1 VKLLRALEQRAISRV
16 GGIDPIPIDIR
27 LVAATN
33 RNLEDMVKQNKFRQ
47 DLYFRLKVVS
57 VLLPPLRDRGEDI
70 LLLADFFLS
79 EANTTN
85 ARTVKGY
92 SEEARDAMRSHKWE
106 GNIRELKHRV
116 EQAVILTNNQF
127 LSTEDLNLAVADR
140 SFRSLEAA
148 RDHFEKTYV
157 VQALARNG
165 FNVTRT
171 AKEIDL
177 SRQHLQNL
185 IKKHGIT
192 RFTDTD
198 EPGLGA

>member
-1 VKLLRALEQRAISRV
+1 
-16 GGIDPIPIDIR
+16 
-27 LVAATN
+27 
-33 RNLEDMVKQNKFRQ
+33 MVKQNKFRQ

-57 VLLPPLRDRGEDI
+57 VTLPPLRERGGDV
-70 LLLADFFLS
+70 LLLADFFLA

-85 ARTVKGY
+85 ARAVKGFGA
-92 SEEARDAMRSHKWE
+92 EALDAMRAHKWD

-116 EQAVILTNNQF
+116 EQAVILSNNQY
-127 LSTEDLNLAVADR
+127 LSTEDLNLVVADQG
-140 SFRSLEAA
+140 FRSLETA

-157 VQALARNG
+157 VQALARNA

-171 AKEIDL
+171 AREIDL

-192 RFTDTD
+192 RFTDSD
-198 EPGLGA
+198 ESGLGA

>member
-1 VKLLRALEQRAISRV
+1 M
-16 GGIDPIPIDIR
+16 
-27 LVAATN
+27 VAATN

-57 VLLPPLRDRGEDI
+57 VTLPALRERGEDI
-70 LLLADFFLS
+70 LLLADHFLT
-79 EANTTN
+79 EATTTN
-85 ARTVKGY
+85 ARAVKGF
-92 SEEARDAMRSHKWE
+92 SEEARHAMRAHRWE

-127 LSTEDLNLAVADR
+127 LSTDDMNLVAADK
-140 SFRSLEAA
+140 SFQSLETA
-148 RDHFEKTYV
+148 RDHFEKVYV

-185 IKKHGIT
+185 IKKHNIT

-198 EPGLGA
+198 ESAAGA

>member
-1 VKLLRALEQRAISRV
+1 V
-16 GGIDPIPIDIR
+16 P
-27 LVAATN
+27 
-33 RNLEDMVKQNKFRQ
+33 
-47 DLYFRLKVVS
+47 
-57 VLLPPLRDRGEDI
+57 
-70 LLLADFFLS
+70 AD
-79 EANTTN
+79 
-85 ARTVKGY
+85 K
-92 SEEARDAMRSHKWE
+92 
-106 GNIRELKHRV
+106 
-116 EQAVILTNNQF
+116 
-127 LSTEDLNLAVADR
+127 
-140 SFRSLEAA
+140 SFRSLEKA

-198 EPGLGA
+198 DLA